1 MPFTNL
7 DNRHFDASEKSNIN
21 KSIDDLEAA
30 LTSKLANLSAEER
43 QKYGSVNEQNKLII
57 NKVKDYNDTQPALSS
72 LDIDWD
78 EFNNDFDTR
87 TFLQNTIQRLQGL
100 LIGMENAKILH
111 DYDNYTAALT
121 DYDYAK
127 YKAST
132 QALGFQP
139 KVDELAQ
146 FFAGRPSAST
156 AAKNN
161 GEGV

>member
-7 DNRHFDASEKSNIN
+7 DNRHFSAAEKTDVNKAIN
-21 KSIDDLEAA
+21 DLEIAVA
-30 LTSKLANLSAEER
+30 DKLANLSAEER

-72 LDIDWD
+72 DDIDWN
-78 EFNNDFDTR
+78 EFNDDFDTR
-87 TFLQNTIQRLQGL
+87 AFLQNTLQRLQAVI
-100 LIGMENAKILH
+100 IGMENAKILH

-121 DYDYAK
+121 DYDYSK

-132 QALGFQP
+132 NAVGYQP

-146 FFAGRPSAST
+146 FFSGRPSGST
-156 AAKNN
+156 TAD
-161 GEGV
+161 GGGS